1 MLALAFRE
9 VHKHYTVGDATVVAL
24 DGANLEVAQNEFVGL
39 VGPSGSGKSTALS
52 IAGALLTPTT
62 GHVAVGAVD
71 LSTLTG
77 RRRTTFRREHVGFVF
92 QSHNLVP
99 YLTAREN
106 LLVVAQGRAPD
117 VRRRAGDLLAELG
130 LGDRVDRLA
139 TRLSAGERQRVA
151 IGRALMNS
159 PALLLVDEP
168 TSALDTER
176 GLQVMQLLRDEVKRR
191 GTAGVVVT
199 HDTRMVDVCD
209 RVIGIRD
216 GRIGETAEPAVP
228 ADVAKRAASP

>member
-1 MLALAFRE
+1 MLALALHD
-9 VHKHYTVGDATVVAL
+9 VHKHYTVGDATVIAL
-24 DGANLEVAQNEFVGL
+24 DGLNLEVAQDELVGL

-52 IAGALLTPTT
+52 IAGALLTPTA
-62 GHVAVGAVD
+62 GHVTVGGTD
-71 LSTLTG
+71 LSALSG
-77 RRRTTFRREHVGFVF
+77 RRRTAFRRERVGFVF

-106 LLVVAQGRAPD
+106 LLVVAEGRASQT
-117 VRRRAGDLLAELG
+117 RRRAAELLTELG
-130 LGDRVDRLA
+130 LGDRVDHLV

-176 GLQVMQLLRDEVKRR
+176 GRQVMQLLRDEVTRR

-209 RVIGIRD
+209 RVLRIRD
-216 GRIGETAEPAVP
+216 GRIDEPQQQAPSAEVP
-228 ADVAKRAASP
+228 EGATSP

>member
-1 MLALAFRE
+1 
-9 VHKHYTVGDATVVAL
+9 
-24 DGANLEVAQNEFVGL
+24 
-39 VGPSGSGKSTALS
+39 
-52 IAGALLTPTT
+52 
-62 GHVAVGAVD
+62 
-71 LSTLTG
+71 
-77 RRRTTFRREHVGFVF
+77 VF

-106 LLVVAQGRAPD
+106 LLVVAEGGASD
-117 VRRRAGDLLAELG
+117 TRRRAGELLSELG
-130 LGDRVDRLA
+130 LGDRVDHLA

-176 GLQVMQLLRDEVKRR
+176 GRQVMQLLRDEVKRR

-209 RVIGIRD
+209 RVVSIRD
-216 GRIGETAEPAVP
+216 GRIGGAAESATPAGVTEG
-228 ADVAKRAASP
+228 AASP